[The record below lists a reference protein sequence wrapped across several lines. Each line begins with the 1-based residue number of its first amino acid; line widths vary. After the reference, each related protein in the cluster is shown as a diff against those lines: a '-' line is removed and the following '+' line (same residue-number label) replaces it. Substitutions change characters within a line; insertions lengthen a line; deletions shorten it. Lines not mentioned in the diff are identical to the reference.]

1 MAEKDSFSI
10 RVPLNGADYF
20 TTVRLAVGGICAM
33 AGEDMDATEDFKV
46 CVTEALLILKRGGA
60 LNAEVSFVVENGVRA
75 RAVCLSRADIGAED
89 DGNEISLA
97 LLGALVD
104 DANYFE
110 NDGAIC
116 EIDLFKSV

>member
-1 MAEKDSFSI
+1 MDGENFLM
-10 RVPLNGADYF
+10 RVPLGGADYF

-33 AGEDMDATEDFKV
+33 AGADLDAAEDFKV

-60 LNAEVSFVVENGVRA
+60 LCADVSFEIGGGVKA
-75 RAVCLSRADIGAED
+75 KAKSVTCGKAEYS
-89 DGNEISLA
+89 DGDNEISLA

-104 DANYFE
+104 EATYTK
-110 NDGAIC
+110 DGGEIC